1 MKYNYN
7 GVDLFYEVKGCD
19 NGEAVAFF
27 NGVMASTN
35 SWYGCIPP
43 LEKLGYKCILHD
55 FKGQMRSDKPATSD
69 STYSFEQH
77 AIEAK
82 ALFDHLGVTS
92 VNIIGTSYGG
102 EVGMKFASMY
112 PDMVK
117 TLIVIDS
124 VSELDPVCEGF
135 VVGWKALCDT
145 HDGEK
150 FFWGMM
156 PSIYGAEFIS
166 NNMDMLTARAKATGS
181 VDPAYLVGQKIL
193 YDTFVN
199 DVYMTDQLHK
209 IVCPTLVICGQD
221 DILKPPKFSDIIY
234 RNITNCEY
242 VIFPHCGHV
251 TIFEQQ
257 ETLNTNIV
265 GFLTKN
271 K

>member
-1 MKYNYN
+1 MYYNHN
-7 GVDLFYEVKGCD
+7 GVELFYEVKGSQD
-19 NGEAVAFF
+19 GEVVAFF
-27 NGVMASTN
+27 NGVMASTS
-35 SWYGCIPP
+35 SWYGCVEP
-43 LEKLGYKCILHD
+43 LEKLGYCCLLHD
-55 FKGQMRSDKPATSD
+55 FKGQMRSSKPEPTD

-82 ALFDHLGVTS
+82 GLFDHLGVTK

-112 PDMVK
+112 PEMVK

-124 VSELDPVCEGF
+124 VSELDAVCKGF
-135 VVGWKALCDT
+135 VVGWKLLCDT
-145 HDGEK
+145 MDGEK

-156 PSIYGAEFIS
+156 PSIYGAEFIE
-166 NNMDMLTARAKATGS
+166 NNMDMLTARAKAMGNIDTS
-181 VDPAYLVGQKIL
+181 YLVGQKIL
-193 YDTFVN
+193 YDTFAS

-221 DILKPPKFSDIIY
+221 DILKPPKFSDIIHS
-234 RNITNCEY
+234 NIANSEY

-257 ETLNTNIV
+257 QLLNTNIV